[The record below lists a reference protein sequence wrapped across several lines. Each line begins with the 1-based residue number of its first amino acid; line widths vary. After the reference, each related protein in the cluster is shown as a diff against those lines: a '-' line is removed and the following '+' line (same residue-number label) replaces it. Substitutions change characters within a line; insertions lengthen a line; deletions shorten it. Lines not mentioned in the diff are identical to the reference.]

1 MTNIFG
7 ASGVYPTP
15 RGQPS
20 IAFDLQPGLTRIIP
34 AGTWMLDTGP
44 YTCVQE
50 FDPVQDQWQS
60 PGGDNGGFSGGTLYI
75 NSDGVNYRVA
85 NLSGCIVGAN
95 VTTAG
100 SGYVAATPPTVTFTG
115 SASAAALAI
124 VGGAVSTTVT
134 VTNGGTNYTWP
145 PLVFLDSPPYA
156 STGGY
161 QATATS
167 AITSAAVSSV
177 TINNQGAGYVSVP
190 NIYFINDPRDT
201 TGAGATAVATLTG
214 AGTVTQLIMTNQ
226 GTPATSSLPTIA
238 FSSGSAAASVI
249 MVRSIGGIGLTN
261 QGSGYTGN
269 VLIQAYGNGLTGS
282 ANVLTN
288 PRWTSNLVR
297 NRAASL
303 QVGVNAAT
311 NLTTAGISLFDG
323 GIFAGSGPTAFIIGQ
338 LSPTFSAASVTYA
351 AVPTFTW
358 ANVTDTIL
366 LQPV

>member
-1 MTNIFG
+1 MTTVFG
-7 ASGVYPTP
+7 AQGVYPSP

-34 AGTWMLDTGP
+34 AGTWTIDTGP
-44 YTCVQE
+44 YTCIQE
-50 FDPVQDQWQS
+50 YDPVQAQWQS
-60 PGGDNGGFSGGTLYI
+60 PGGDTGGYSGGPQYI

-100 SGYVAATPPTVTFTG
+100 SGYTTATPPTVSFTG
-115 SASAAALAI
+115 SASAAATAI
-124 VGGAVSTTVT
+124 VGGAVSTSVT
-134 VTNGGTNYTWP
+134 VTNGGTNYTWNP
-145 PLVFLDSPPYA
+145 AVFLDSPP
-156 STGGY
+156 TGAGY

-167 AITSAAVSSV
+167 TIASSAVSTV

-214 AGTVTQLIMTNQ
+214 SGTVTQLIITNY
-226 GTPATSSLPTIA
+226 GTPATTALPAIA
-238 FSSGSAAASVI
+238 FSSGSAAASPI

-269 VLIQAYGNGLTGS
+269 VLIQAYGSGLTGS
-282 ANVLTN
+282 TNVLTN
-288 PRWTSNLVR
+288 PRWTTNLVR
-297 NRAASL
+297 TRVASL

-323 GIFAGSGPTAFIIGQ
+323 GIYAGTGPTAFIIGQ
-338 LSPTFSAASVTYA
+338 LAPTFSAATVTYA

-366 LQPV
+366 MQPV

>member
-7 ASGVYPTP
+7 AQGVYPTP

-20 IAFDLQPGLTRIIP
+20 VAFDLQPGLSRIIP
-34 AGTWMLDTGP
+34 AGTWLLTTGL

-50 FDPVQDQWQS
+50 FDPVQDQWLM
-60 PGGDNGGFSGGTLYI
+60 PGGGYSNDSGPFYI
-75 NSDGVNYRVA
+75 NSDGVNYRVV

-100 SGYVAATPPTVTFTG
+100 SGYTAATPPTVSFTG
-115 SASAAALAI
+115 SASAAATAI
-124 VGGAVSTTVT
+124 VGGAVSTSVT

-156 STGGY
+156 SMGGY

-167 AITSAAVSSV
+167 TIASAAVSAV
-177 TINNQGAGYVSVP
+177 TINNQGAGYTNVP

-201 TGAGATAVATLTG
+201 TGTGAAAVATLTG
-214 AGTVTQLIMTNQ
+214 AGTVTQLTITNY
-226 GTPATSSLPTIA
+226 GTPATTALPAIT
-238 FSSGSAAASVI
+238 FSSGSAAASPI

-261 QGSGYTGN
+261 AGSGYTGN
-269 VLIQAYGNGLTGS
+269 VLIQAYGSGLTGS

-297 NRAASL
+297 TRVASL

-323 GIFAGSGPTAFIIGQ
+323 GVYAGTGPVPFIIGQ
-338 LSPTFSAASVTYA
+338 LAPTFSAATVTYA

-358 ANVTDTIL
+358 LNVTDTVC